1 MTKFTI
7 DANPLGEPAN
17 FELITNKCDACKGT
31 GYSRMSPGLK
41 CFSCNGTG
49 NRYQTELYRY
59 FDVLFEQGQVAL
71 QLERYAT
78 IKATACG
85 YWIKYHNAKG
95 KKFVEMGRS
104 KQFAYLTREAA
115 LRSYY
120 KRKKAQIKIIKMELE
135 RAELA
140 LKLTPTEPY
149 SDLATTFTVIE
160 D

>member
-7 DANPLGEPAN
+7 DTNPFGEPAN
-17 FELITNKCDACKGT
+17 PELITNKCDTCKGI
-31 GYSRMSPGLK
+31 GQNSLK
-41 CFSCNGTG
+41 MACFICEGTG

-59 FDVLFEQGQVAL
+59 FDVLHGQGVAL

-78 IKATACG
+78 IRATACG

-104 KQFAYLTREAA
+104 KQFAYLTKKAA
-115 LRSYY
+115 LDSYY
-120 KRKKAQIKIIKMELE
+120 RRKKTQIKIIQMELE

-140 LKLTPTEPY
+140 LKLTPEEPY
-149 SDLATTFTVIE
+149 SEPAMTFSIFE
-160 D
+160 G